1 MVSCPLAECLK
12 ILRCMRG
19 TRRLLH
25 AVYPTGYTLPWISV
39 HLLHLFTTIWFIC
52 WRNLYLGT
60 VKYILVDLVNWF
72 NLLYEVKWLIR
83 PQIRNNFYYFRSER
97 KYFNSLTSTASVID
111 LLDEKYG
118 IAFDTPNIGKRY
130 FPSDTSAK
138 NIMLWVYAGNIFMIS
153 INCDNI
159 YYMQCINH
167 M

>member
-1 MVSCPLAECLK
+1 MVSCLLAECLK

-25 AVYPTGYTLPWISV
+25 AVYPTGYTLPWTSV
-39 HLLHLFTTIWFIC
+39 HLSHLFTTIWFIC

-60 VKYILVDLVNWF
+60 VNYILVDFINWF
-72 NLLYEVKWLIR
+72 ILLPNNKSKWLVRLWIG
-83 PQIRNNFYYFRSER
+83 NNFYYFRSER
-97 KYFNSLTSTASVID
+97 KYFNSLTSSASVID

-130 FPSDTSAK
+130 FLTATSAK
-138 NIMLWVYAGNIFMIS
+138 NNMLWVYAGNKFMIS

-159 YYMQCINH
+159 Y
-167 M
+167 

>member
-60 VKYILVDLVNWF
+60 VNYILVDFINWFILLPNKMASTSVNWQQF
-72 NLLYEVKWLIR
+72 LLFQKRKKIFQFANVYRIGDRPSRWKIRYCIRHSKYRKEVFSKWYIR
-83 PQIRNNFYYFRSER
+83 
-97 KYFNSLTSTASVID
+97 
-111 LLDEKYG
+111 
-118 IAFDTPNIGKRY
+118 
-130 FPSDTSAK
+130 
-138 NIMLWVYAGNIFMIS
+138 
-153 INCDNI
+153 
-159 YYMQCINH
+159 
-167 M
+167 